1 MRRMHEKENSD
12 WYFGLGGGSL
22 VIGETVVPVTKL
34 PFVYTCPFAPNEY
47 AFLDEEGNQIN

>member
-1 MRRMHEKENSD
+1 MHEKENSD